1 MKDIKRFFTNGVH
14 SIMKNFSVLKVFNIN
29 NHACVSLEEMIRIMA
44 GHHGMFGFA
53 WYSQTKEPN
62 QDGLNGTQ
70 AMTDLVNDIVNAM
83 KMDGLSD
90 ESICETSIG
99 WVYFWSDLFL

>member
-1 MKDIKRFFTNGVH
+1 MKDVKRFFTNGAH
-14 SIMKNFSVLKVFNIN
+14 SIMKTFPVPEVFNIN

-44 GHHGMFGFA
+44 GHHGLFGFA
-53 WYSQTKEPN
+53 WDGRTKEPN

-70 AMTDLVNDIVNAM
+70 AMADLVNDIVDVM

-90 ESICETSIG
+90 ESIRETCIG
-99 WVYFWSDLFL
+99 WVYFWSDSFL